1 MRTGLRPFGNRSLR
15 SLSAKASPSIFIGVS
30 QPDLFV
36 VCRNCGSEVSPYVT
50 ECPYC
55 GQRIRKRA
63 PKIERD
69 EEGGPQPKRRRRPR
83 LPRLRAGE
91 IEGIAPDTRP
101 IATMVLIGLSLTM
114 TLLLATDQVGLND
127 VGGVWVGLDEQPW
140 RYVTT
145 LFVYDNLGYELVTL
159 VTVGVF
165 GTLLERRFG
174 PVALVATFLAA
185 GAAGVAAAVA
195 IDLAPPFGEEGLAHL
210 VLGANGAALGLL
222 TAWLVDDRIA
232 AGRGDER
239 GNDLIGVAVF
249 AGVLLF
255 LPLAVPEASLVAGVV
270 GAAVGALI
278 GTVLPL
284 VSRR

>member
-1 MRTGLRPFGNRSLR
+1 
-15 SLSAKASPSIFIGVS
+15 VS

-69 EEGGPQPKRRRRPR
+69 EEGGAQRKRRRRPR
-83 LPRLRAGE
+83 LSRLRANE

-101 IATMVLIGLSLTM
+101 VATMLLIGLSLVV
-114 TLLLATDQVGLND
+114 TLVLATGVVGLNE
-127 VGGVWVGLDEQPW
+127 VGGIWLPLDDQPW
-140 RYVTT
+140 RYVTS
-145 LFVYDNLGYELVTL
+145 LFVFDNLGYQFVALVA
-159 VTVGVF
+159 VGVF

-174 PVALVATFLAA
+174 PIAPIAVFLLAGAA
-185 GAAGVAAAVA
+185 GAAAAVA
-195 IDLAPPFGEEGLAHL
+195 VDLAPPFADLDVIYW

-222 TAWLVDDRIA
+222 CAWLVDDRRA
-232 AGRGDER
+232 ARRGDER

-249 AGVLLF
+249 AAVLALV
-255 LPLAVPEASLVAGVV
+255 PLAVPEASLVAGVV
-270 GAAVGALI
+270 GAAVGALL
-278 GTVLPL
+278 GLLLPF
-284 VSRR
+284 VARR

>member
-1 MRTGLRPFGNRSLR
+1 VRTGLRPFENRSLR
-15 SLSAKASPSIFIGVS
+15 SLSAKTAPSIVKRVS

-69 EEGGPQPKRRRRPR
+69 EEGGAQRKQRRRPR
-83 LPRLRAGE
+83 LSRLRPNE

-101 IATMVLIGLSLTM
+101 VA
-114 TLLLATDQVGLND
+114 TLLLIAISLLVTLVLATGQLGIED
-127 VGGVWVGLDEQPW
+127 VGGIWLPLDDQPW
-140 RYVTT
+140 RYLTAP
-145 LFVYDNLGYELVTL
+145 FVFDNLGYQFVALVA
-159 VTVGVF
+159 VGIF

-174 PVALVATFLAA
+174 AFAPI
-185 GAAGVAAAVA
+185 AV
-195 IDLAPPFGEEGLAHL
+195 DLAPPFAEQDLVYW

-222 TAWLVDDRIA
+222 TAWLVDDRRA
-232 AGRGDER
+232 ARRGDLR
-239 GNDLIGVAVF
+239 GNDLIGVAVI
-249 AGVLLF
+249 AAVLLLIPF
-255 LPLAVPEASLVAGVV
+255 AVPEASLVAGVV
-270 GAAVGALI
+270 GAAIGALL
-278 GTVLPL
+278 GFVLPL